1 MSKLIEAEGGYF
13 ICPYCGS
20 KIHID
25 PEIFSESFCDDEA
38 EVYCEE
44 CDRSFY
50 AGREVT
56 VNYYS
61 IGKITYDKKQH

>member
-1 MSKLIEAEGGYF
+1 MNDYINADGSYF
-13 ICPYCGS
+13 ICPYCGA
-20 KIHID
+20 KIRIN
-25 PEIFSESFCDDEA
+25 PEIFSNSIGDDES

-50 AGREVT
+50 AWREVT

-61 IGKITYDKKQH
+61 IGKIIYDKE